1 MVVIE
6 FVLELGTG
14 NADFVC
20 VDDDDVIAGVHVRGE
35 DGFVLSTQAMGNSG
49 RQTAEDFVARVDD
62 KPIALDGGRCSR
74 KGLHDC
80 ARSKRAAMLRTPL
93 FVVNENERPM
103 RLF

>member
-1 MVVIE
+1 MVVVKLI
-6 FVLELGTG
+6 LKLGTG
-14 NADFVC
+14 DADFVC
-20 VDDDDVIAGVHVRGE
+20 VDDNDVVAGVHVRGE
-35 DGFVLSTQAMGNSG
+35 DGFVLSTQPMGDSG
-49 RQTAEDFVARVDD
+49 GQSAEDFVARVDD